1 MSADDRLIARI
12 EAALCRRF
20 DATSADVRVA
30 HCDGTWRA
38 WAHLYRTDGSLSVS
52 PTTRHT
58 RKRDAVR
65 SVAVLAGLRDEDFAE
80 PPAAPEREV
89 VDTQLALEIEG
100 GPRG

>member
-1 MSADDRLIARI
+1 MSADSRLIARV

-20 DATSADVRVA
+20 DASSASVSTQ

-52 PTTRHT
+52 PTTRHA

-65 SVAVLAGLRDEDFAE
+65 SVAAVAGLRDEEFAE
-80 PPAAPEREV
+80 LPAAPEREV
-89 VDTQLALEIEG
+89 VDMQLALEIEG
-100 GPRG
+100 GDRG